1 MTSIL
6 AHHER
11 LLLAD
16 YQAFLRAYALVDSR
30 RFALGSPIEAMLLT
44 GLRHVSMTSQL
55 IGINVD
61 GRDALTEWHFR
72 DRVAWVTLQAQ
83 FDSYRVDFAVD
94 CRYGEHTHLFIVE
107 CDGEQWHAA
116 SSEQVR
122 RDKARDRYFAE
133 RGWSVMRFTGP
144 EIYRDPLACARQI
157 DDAVR
162 AFVDRKRGEV
172 SP

>member
-1 MTSIL
+1 MTEIL

-16 YQAFLRAYALVDSR
+16 YQTFLRAYALVDSQ

-44 GLRHVSMTSQL
+44 ALRHVSMTSQL
-55 IGINVD
+55 IGINVGPRD
-61 GRDALTEWHFR
+61 GLADCHFGE
-72 DRVAWVTLQAQ
+72 RVAWVTLQAQ

-94 CRYGEHTHLFIVE
+94 CRYGAHTHLIIVE

-116 SSEQVR
+116 NPEQVR

-133 RGWSVMRFTGP
+133 RGWPVMRFTGP

-162 AFVDRKRGEV
+162 AFVNRHRGEEAT
-172 SP
+172 